1 MTRLPPHRRGQE
13 IPIGGKARPPRAKR
27 AGRASESA
35 SSGLPEHDCGYP
47 SFVKTTEGE
56 ESRDR
61 PYSRD
66 ERRKNASAREAC
78 ANPEESGFYIIYMFT
93 GIITETGITER
104 VSRRRIRVRAKRAF
118 MKKVRM
124 GTSISVDG
132 ACLTAAKKHT
142 GEWFE
147 ADLMPETVAR
157 TNLGALQRG
166 RAVNLELPATPSS
179 FLSGHI
185 VQGHVDGVGKVTGAR
200 RERGGLVLSLSFPP
214 RLSRYIAEKGSVAIN
229 GVSLTVIETTRGTCA
244 VGIIPHTATHT
255 NLGALKKGDAVNIET
270 DVIAKYLERL
280 SYSSVLQN
288 TRIRKSLR
296 KNTRV

>member
-1 MTRLPPHRRGQE
+1 MRR
-13 IPIGGKARPPRAKR
+13 R
-27 AGRASESA
+27 AGESA
-35 SSGLPEHDCGYP
+35 SSAHRN
-47 SFVKTTEGE
+47 TTAVRF
-56 ESRDR
+56 RDR

-93 GIITETGITER
+93 GIITETGIAER
-104 VSRRRIRVRAKRAF
+104 VPRGRIRVRAKRAF
-118 MKKVRM
+118 MKKMRT